1 MDIRGT
7 VVCANPSCRVR
18 VKTDITPAA
27 EADRRM
33 MRAECPVCGTVR
45 SRKDVHWTDV
55 VSVLYAW
62 SVLPRAAETAPAPE
76 ASEPTSTL

>member
-7 VVCANPSCRVR
+7 VVCANPSCRAR

-45 SRKDVHWTDV
+45 SRNDVHQTDV

-62 SVLPRAAETAPAPE
+62 CVLPRTAPAPE
-76 ASEPTSTL
+76 AQASEPPATL